1 MSKKAKLDFTQI
13 AFQVG
18 QKAAHLEPPAEKPEP
33 LPPKAAAGRKGG
45 LKGGK
50 ARAEKLTPE
59 ERSRIARRAANARW
73 HGKR

>member
-33 LPPKAAAGRKGG
+33 FPPKAAA
-45 LKGGK
+45 
-50 ARAEKLTPE
+50 
-59 ERSRIARRAANARW
+59 RW
-73 HGKR
+73 KKQLD